1 MRLKSCPPKTD
12 ALTISKRR
20 EIPHSADNVR
30 NDNVRFF
37 PQAVKSCPAE
47 VQEFSR
53 RLLTTPLR
61 SIVRSGLSSFRGGPL
76 TACRTAFAGAGFS
89 KPRERVGR
97 GGGGTLATQCA
108 ERGIGAFA
116 GRLGRQCSLRRA
128 RGFSFLARRRRK
140 VDAGAASLG
149 EANRDGLLCGPS
161 AMNTLVNVLHFLAN
175 KFTGLRGGRFA
186 FFFVALGA
194 SNGFLFGHKKLL

>member
-1 MRLKSCPPKTD
+1 MCGNQKRSPPAAKADLQGKPMRLKSCPPKTD

-116 GRLGRQCSLRRA
+116 GRFGRNVLFDEREDSAFLPGGGGRLTPARRA
-128 RGFSFLARRRRK
+128 LERPIAMACFVDLA
-140 VDAGAASLG
+140 
-149 EANRDGLLCGPS
+149 P
-161 AMNTLVNVLHFLAN
+161 
-175 KFTGLRGGRFA
+175 
-186 FFFVALGA
+186 
-194 SNGFLFGHKKLL
+194 